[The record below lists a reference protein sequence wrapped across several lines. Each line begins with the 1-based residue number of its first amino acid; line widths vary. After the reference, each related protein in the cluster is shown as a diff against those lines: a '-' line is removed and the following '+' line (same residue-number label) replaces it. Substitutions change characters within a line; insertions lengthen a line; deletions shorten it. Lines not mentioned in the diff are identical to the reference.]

1 MRTTGGLAKLAV
13 NKLDLLPTG
22 EISPDLSSLR
32 DILIL
37 ILFF

>member
-1 MRTTGGLAKLAV
+1 MRTTGGLAELAV

-22 EISPDLSSLR
+22 EVSPDLNSLG